1 MYLPRAKTANG
12 TLFERSLNRYVL
24 CASMIRALF
33 FLIVAS
39 LFPFAP
45 AQSQSLKSYERAADE
60 AMQRHDYYTALQHYA
75 TVLDRKG
82 DKMPLWWKYADAA
95 QRYHALE
102 QAEKALNKVRAA
114 DPERKDF
121 PLADLR
127 LAQVKKMKGAYAEAL
142 VLYDSFL
149 TTAPDD
155 ARLAAQTERDDCL
168 WALQTAQRTDSLPTI
183 VHLGKTIN
191 SEFSD
196 FAPVMLG
203 DTLYFSSYRFDVKGG
218 RSLPRQKTTRLLRSV
233 AGARAKQPGRGFP
246 DADSVHVVHT
256 AFSTDGAF
264 LIFNQCKN
272 TEAGGIRCDLW
283 ITVLD
288 RRGKWLKPM
297 RLPEPVNMKGYTS
310 TQPAIGFDST
320 LNAAVLYFASD
331 RPGGQGGL
339 DLWSVPLDTLWFCP
353 CNRPLDGRKGMYL
366 PDFEKPKPIAAL
378 NTPGNDGTPFF
389 HEPTQ
394 TLFFSSDARR
404 GYGGYDVY
412 AAPLKADTFGAV
424 RNLGQG
430 VNSSYN
436 DLYYFLKPDGYSG
449 LLSSN
454 RPGSFYLDP
463 ANKACCNDLFTVEWP
478 KPKTPE
484 APEDPQPQPPPL
496 TTVPPDKDT
505 LPEDPGRVFEE
516 FVGLPLFFDND
527 EPDPRTRR
535 TSTRKNYEATVLTYL
550 QHQEEYRTAF
560 STGLPKGKKEEA
572 AEAIDA
578 FFDNEVRQG
587 YERLGQFAEVL
598 KQRLD
603 SGERV
608 EVLIKGYTSPRAQT
622 DYNLNLGK
630 RRVSSVIN
638 YFDAYDGG
646 AFKPYINDKT
656 LVLAETSF
664 GESTAAKGISDDIAD
679 RRNSVYHPAAAR
691 ERRVE
696 IVSIKAIKQ

>member
-1 MYLPRAKTANG
+1 MTR
-12 TLFERSLNRYVL
+12 V
-24 CASMIRALF
+24 LF

-82 DKMPLWWKYADAA
+82 GNLALWWKYADAA

-102 QAEKALNKVRAA
+102 QAEKALDKVRAA

-149 TTAPDD
+149 TTAPADQ
-155 ARLAAQTERDDCL
+155 RLAAQTERDDCL
-168 WALQTAQRTDSLPTI
+168 WALQTAQHTDSLPAI
-183 VHLGKTIN
+183 GHLGKTIN

-196 FAPVMLG
+196 FAPVLLG
-203 DTLYFSSYRFDVKGG
+203 DTLYFSSYRFDAKGK
-218 RSLPRQKTTRLLRSV
+218 RSLPHKKTTRLLRSV
-233 AGARAKQPGRGFP
+233 AGARAKPPGRGFP
-246 DADSVHVVHT
+246 DADSVHVAHT
-256 AFSTDGAF
+256 AFSSDGAF

-272 TEAGGIRCDLW
+272 TETGGIRCDLW

-297 RLPEPVNMKGYTS
+297 RLPEPVNMKGHTS

-320 LNAAVLYFASD
+320 LNASVLYFASD

-366 PDFEKPKPIAAL
+366 PDFETPAPVAAL

-389 HEPTQ
+389 HESTQ

-412 AAPLKADTFGAV
+412 GAPLRADTFGAV
-424 RNLGQG
+424 RNLGPG
-430 VNSSYN
+430 INTSYN

-454 RPGSFYLDP
+454 RTGSFYLDP

-478 KPKTPE
+478 KPKTPQV
-484 APEDPQPQPPPL
+484 PEDPQPQPPPL
-496 TTVPPDKDT
+496 TAVPPVQDT
-505 LPEDPGRVFEE
+505 LPETPERVFAE

-535 TSTRKNYEATVLTYL
+535 TTTRKNYESTVIAYL
-550 QHQEEYRTAF
+550 QRQDAYREAF
-560 STGLPKGKKEEA
+560 SAGLPKGKKEEA
-572 AEAIDA
+572 AEDIDA
-578 FFDNEVRQG
+578 FFDDEVRQG

-638 YFDAYDGG
+638 YFESCDNGV
-646 AFKPYINDKT
+646 FKPYINNKT

-696 IVSIKAIKQ
+696 IVSIKSTKN